1 MKCEIAHDLLTLYA
15 EDLCSPETAAELEA
29 HLTTC
34 EACAKKLAEYKCDI
48 AEKTTVIPAAVSVTS
63 NEIKPLK
70 KVSRKLRARKWL
82 AIFLALILL
91 ALLCIVS
98 VLSYGQI
105 TNRCMNFS
113 TLADIYK
120 LNKVTKAY
128 AAGDSQPLVDVLSFP
143 FDEIY
148 TFEKTTDYESFDEYK
163 VYLKEKLD
171 AFYEKEVQGKK
182 IIIGLN
188 STYNDPYEE
197 MYSIDTPISCYC
209 YSFYDQDYNV
219 IFSIDFGKLGPN
231 KFSLSDYSSYSETNI
246 FNEEITDYLLPTEE
260 LITNAL
266 LSYPA
271 QETYAARLSGDL
283 DANPSRYF
291 ATHIRYYDA
300 DKELEKTS
308 QYQTALEKKITELY
322 DTQLYFTDVL
332 FSVDT
337 FDADSGYWVYK
348 VMFELENQENGKR
361 CIMEYFFRFYDYRL
375 YVIPG
380 TTPSIIGEE
389 VLSETQIQQ
398 LLTLF
403 DV

>member
-15 EDLCSPETAAELEA
+15 EDLCSLESATELEA
-29 HLTTC
+29 HLSTC
-34 EACAKKLAEYKCDI
+34 ESCSKKLQEYKSEI
-48 AEKTTVIPAAVSVTS
+48 ADKISTTPATPEPPD
-63 NEIKPLK
+63 NLKPMK
-70 KVSRKLRARKWL
+70 KVRRKLKLRKWTS
-82 AIFLALILL
+82 ICL
-91 ALLCIVS
+91 ALLLLVLTGSVS

-128 AAGDSQPLVDVLSFP
+128 AAGDSQPLVDILSFP

-148 TFEKTTDYESFDEYK
+148 AFEKTTDYESFDEYK
-163 VYLKEKLD
+163 VFLKNRLD
-171 AFYEKEVQGKK
+171 EFYEKELKGKK
-182 IIIGLN
+182 IIIDLS
-188 STYNDPYEE
+188 STYNDPYKE

-209 YSFYDQDYNV
+209 YRFYDQDYNV
-219 IFSIDFGKLGPN
+219 IFSMDFGKLGPN
-231 KFSLSDYSSYSETNI
+231 KFSLSDYSAYGETNI
-246 FNEEITDYLLPTEE
+246 FNEEITDYLLPTEQV
-260 LITNAL
+260 LTNVL

-271 QETYAARLSGDL
+271 KDTYAACMDGDTE
-283 DANPSRYF
+283 ANPSRYF
-291 ATHIRYYDA
+291 STHIRYYDA
-300 DKELEKTS
+300 DKELEKAS
-308 QYQTALEKKITELY
+308 QYQTALEKKIIELY

-332 FSVDT
+332 FSIDT
-337 FDADSGYWVYK
+337 FDADSGYWIYK

-361 CIMEYFFRFYDYRL
+361 CILESYFRFYDYRL

-389 VLSETQIQQ
+389 VLTETQAQQ

>member
-182 IIIGLN
+182 IIIDLN
-188 STYNDPYEE
+188 FTYNDPYEE

-348 VMFELENQENGKR
+348 VMFELENQENDKR

>member
-1 MKCEIAHDLLTLYA
+1 
-15 EDLCSPETAAELEA
+15 
-29 HLTTC
+29 
-34 EACAKKLAEYKCDI
+34 
-48 AEKTTVIPAAVSVTS
+48 
-63 NEIKPLK
+63 
-70 KVSRKLRARKWL
+70 
-82 AIFLALILL
+82 
-91 ALLCIVS
+91 
-98 VLSYGQI
+98 
-105 TNRCMNFS
+105 MNFS

-182 IIIGLN
+182 IIIILN

-260 LITNAL
+260 LTTNAL
-266 LSYPA
+266 LS
-271 QETYAARLSGDL
+271 
-283 DANPSRYF
+283 
-291 ATHIRYYDA
+291 
-300 DKELEKTS
+300 
-308 QYQTALEKKITELY
+308 
-322 DTQLYFTDVL
+322 FTDVL